1 MAFKL
6 IEKDKYILGFCE
18 DILEE
23 VFEELEMKHKHS
35 NSKNKRMDKDDD
47 NDESIRFD

>member
-6 IEKDKYILGFCE
+6 IEKDKYIIGFCE

-23 VFEELEMKHKHS
+23 VFEELEMK
-35 NSKNKRMDKDDD
+35 NGKRSTKYNLELYEEEEDD
-47 NDESIRFD
+47 ND

>member
-6 IEKDKYILGFCE
+6 IEKDKYIYGFCE

-23 VFEELEMKHKHS
+23 VFEELEMKNCKHS
-35 NSKNKRMDKDDD
+35 TNYDFELYEEEEDD
-47 NDESIRFD
+47 ND

>member
-6 IEKDKYILGFCE
+6 IEKDKYIIGFCE

-23 VFEELEMKHKHS
+23 VFEELEMKNSKHS
-35 NSKNKRMDKDDD
+35 NKHDLDLDDDEEEDDD
-47 NDESIRFD
+47 ND